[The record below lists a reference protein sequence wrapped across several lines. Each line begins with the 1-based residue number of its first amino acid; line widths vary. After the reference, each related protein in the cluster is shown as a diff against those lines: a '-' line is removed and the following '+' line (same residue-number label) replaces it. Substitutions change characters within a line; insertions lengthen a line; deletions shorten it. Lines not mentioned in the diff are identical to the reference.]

1 MGVGSIRR
9 HENTPPNTFGGRNW
23 TMCGL
28 HSNMSRPPTDASDD
42 ENQESSTATWRREL
56 DIPDDREIDSLDAR
70 ELPPPKPLQKTLERV
85 ADLDEETVLVQLNDR
100 EPQFLYP
107 KLDDRGFEYRTETVD
122 DVALTAI
129 WR

>member
-1 MGVGSIRR
+1 
-9 HENTPPNTFGGRNW
+9 
-23 TMCGL
+23 
-28 HSNMSRPPTDASDD
+28 MSRPTADASDD
-42 ENQESSTATWRREL
+42 GNEEYPKATWRREL
-56 DIPDDREIDSLDAR
+56 DLDEDCPIDPLDAR
-70 ELPPPKPLQKTLERV
+70 ELPPPEPLQETLERV

-122 DVALTAI
+122 DVVLTAI